1 MAQFQFDASQHASQ
15 MNFDALPKGWY
26 KGHVIESKAR
36 ETAAKGQALD
46 FVIEILEPAF
56 AKGRKVFVGFN
67 VVHPTSADTVR
78 IAHEQLAALSIA
90 AGHPRWNQTE
100 ELHNKPFHIKLKIE
114 KAAEGTDYEDRNIP
128 NGYDSITV
136 HRALAVQPTAPGGQ
150 APAAAFP
157 GAQAP
162 SAPVAPQQQFAAPQ
176 APVAP
181 QQPQAPVQQPAPQQA
196 APQQPWT
203 PPAQPTQPWE
213 QPAQQAPVQQPP
225 VTQQPPVQQQPAPV
239 QQPQEP
245 VKSPE
250 QIAWEQ
256 QQAAQAA
263 AAQQPVQQTVQ
274 QPVQQPEAQPQGGA
288 TPPWATQTAQPAP
301 QQAAP
306 AQQPQAP
313 AEPPHPAQAAVPPWQ
328 QPTA

>member
-1 MAQFQFDASQHASQ
+1 MAQFQFDASQHAAA

-26 KGHVIESKAR
+26 KGQVIESKAR

-78 IAHEQLAALSIA
+78 IAYEQLAALSIA
-90 AGHPRWNQTE
+90 CGHPRWNQTE
-100 ELHNKPFHIKLKIE
+100 ELHLKPFHIKLKIE
-114 KAAEGTDYEDRNIP
+114 KAAEGSDYEDRNIP
-128 NGYDSITV
+128 NGYDPITV
-136 HRALAVQPTAPGGQ
+136 HRALAVQPTAPASV
-150 APAAAFP
+150 APSAAFP
-157 GAQAP
+157 GG
-162 SAPVAPQQQFAAPQ
+162 APVAPAAPQQQFAAPQ

-181 QQPQAPVQQPAPQQA
+181 QQPQAPVQQPTAPTA

-213 QPAQQAPVQQPP
+213 QPAQQAPVQQP
-225 VTQQPPVQQQPAPV
+225 APV
-239 QQPQEP
+239 QQEP

-250 QIAWEQ
+250 QIAWEA
-256 QQAAQAA
+256 QQAQL
-263 AAQQPVQQTVQ
+263 AAQPQAPVA
-274 QPVQQPEAQPQGGA
+274 PVAPAAPVQPEAPVAAQPAAA
-288 TPPWATQTAQPAP
+288 TPPWATQTASPAP

-306 AQQPQAP
+306 AQAATTP
-313 AEPPHPAQAAVPPWQ
+313 AEPPHPAQAQVPPWQ
-328 QPTA
+328 QPQA